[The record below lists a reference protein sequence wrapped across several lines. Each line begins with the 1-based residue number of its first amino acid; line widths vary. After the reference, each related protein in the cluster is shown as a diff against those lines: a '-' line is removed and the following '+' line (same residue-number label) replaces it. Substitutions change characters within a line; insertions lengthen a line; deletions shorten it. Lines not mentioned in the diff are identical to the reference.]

1 MGREFPSAA
10 ALGRAMEKAHYKISE
25 QTVRDYINKKAL
37 PTADKL
43 FWLSEF
49 FGKSM
54 DWFFDK
60 SRDSVVPPA
69 LAIEKVPWLK
79 TYGSFSGSSENPSCH
94 AAKSKAAF
102 F

>member
-1 MGREFPSAA
+1 
-10 ALGRAMEKAHYKISE
+10 MEKAHYKISE